1 MRNLVDHDVNP
12 CQWNKFI
19 NKSLLWMS
27 LMKIIGKSWKI
38 MVMERIVQQ
47 RITKFSSLKLSELE
61 ISCMAWAVRSVS
73 AHAPE

>member
-1 MRNLVDHDVNP
+1 
-12 CQWNKFI
+12 
-19 NKSLLWMS
+19 
-27 LMKIIGKSWKI
+27 MKIIGKSWKI